1 MLSLGL
7 AIVIGGTVALCIGFL
22 VVLIL
27 FGVKR
32 YFAAGSTATEKQR
45 NVEVGATG
53 AEEKQEMEWD
63 NSALNIII
71 NPLDDLDDD
80 QMQIGAVAAAA
91 GVGRDA
97 DADSDDECNFDGCD
111 ASDEEKEMPRCS
123 KELEWDNSTL
133 TF

>member
-7 AIVIGGTVALCIGFL
+7 AIVIGGTVVICIGFL
-22 VVLIL
+22 IALIL

-32 YFAAGSTATEKQR
+32 YYAEGSKETEKQR
-45 NVEVGATG
+45 NVEDGVPG

-63 NSALNIII
+63 NSPLNLTI
-71 NPLDDLDDD
+71 NPLDDLGDD
-80 QMQIGAVAAAA
+80 QMVT
-91 GVGRDA
+91 GRDA
-97 DADSDDECNFDGCD
+97 DAESDDGSNFDGCD
-111 ASDEEKEMPRCS
+111 ASDEEREMPRC

>member
-7 AIVIGGTVALCIGFL
+7 AIVIGGTVVICIGFL
-22 VVLIL
+22 VALIL

-32 YFAAGSTATEKQR
+32 YFAEGSKETEKQR
-45 NVEVGATG
+45 NVEVGVPG

-71 NPLDDLDDD
+71 NPLDDLGDD
-80 QMQIGAVAAAA
+80 QMQMAT
-91 GVGRDA
+91 GRDA
-97 DADSDDECNFDGCD
+97 DADSDDGSNFDGCD
-111 ASDEEKEMPRCS
+111 ASDEEREMPRC

>member
-7 AIVIGGTVALCIGFL
+7 AIVIGGTVVICIGFL
-22 VVLIL
+22 IALIL

-32 YFAAGSTATEKQR
+32 YYAEGSKETEKQR
-45 NVEVGATG
+45 NVEDGVPG

-63 NSALNIII
+63 NSPLNLTI
-71 NPLDDLDDD
+71 NPLDGLGDD
-80 QMQIGAVAAAA
+80 QMVT
-91 GVGRDA
+91 GRDA
-97 DADSDDECNFDGCD
+97 DAESDDGSNFDGCD
-111 ASDEEKEMPRCS
+111 ASDEEREMPRC